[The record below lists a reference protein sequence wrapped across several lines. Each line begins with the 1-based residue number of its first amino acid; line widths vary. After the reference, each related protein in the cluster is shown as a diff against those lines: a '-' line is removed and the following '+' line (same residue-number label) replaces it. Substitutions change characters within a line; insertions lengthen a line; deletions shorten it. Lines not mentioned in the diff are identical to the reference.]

1 MTIEERVISVIKEN
15 SENIEEI
22 PVAAD
27 LQEDIGI
34 DSFGTLM
41 IINGIEDE
49 FEISIN
55 EEDAKAIRSVSDI
68 VTILKQQYRIE
79 E

>member
-1 MTIEERVISVIKEN
+1 MTIEERIISVIKEN
-15 SENIEEI
+15 SEDINDI
-22 PVAAD
+22 PVTAD

-41 IINGIEDE
+41 IVNGIEDE
-49 FEISIN
+49 FDISIN
-55 EEDAKAIRSVSDI
+55 EEHAKAIRSVSDI
-68 VTILKQQYRIE
+68 VTILKQQYGIE